1 MVEGKPDNNKDQ
13 PEAQGAEGVNLPE
26 VRETEFIEES
36 ELTGRDVDEA
46 GKPAAPAAEVAA
58 ESAAEQLA
66 DPVPPAA
73 RDASAARE
81 APPRSSPL
89 LPLLSGAV
97 GAAIVVG
104 AAWFTVGQNLN
115 PTAPQQTDT
124 AALTA
129 LTALAARV
137 ASAES
142 KADAAAA
149 AAANVAAP
157 PAASAPAPPPA
168 GDTAAPDPAIAQ
180 RIDALEKSIAGL
192 KDELSTANEKA
203 AQLSAAVNALKLA
216 PPAGEGAA
224 AEPGTAAAPA
234 VDLSEVNAKLA
245 QLDGAL
251 KALPPPPAPADLT
264 PINEHLAKLDA
275 AVAKP
280 PSFDDSSLRRVVASM
295 LLDRAVRSGEA
306 YAPLLTLTQPLAK
319 ESDELK
325 ALETFAATGIPS
337 ASVLCRELIALMPKL
352 IPGYD
357 PLDSTAS
364 ITERLKAGAIRLN
377 RFQTSES
384 GGSRDRNLVLARMA
398 EAAHRNDLA
407 EAQREL
413 SSLDPS
419 ERGAAQAWLDRANAR
434 DAALAASQK
443 FAAAALATLPKTSP

>member
-1 MVEGKPDNNKDQ
+1 MVEGKPDSNKDHQ
-13 PEAQGAEGVNLPE
+13 QAPGADGVTPPE
-26 VRETEFIEES
+26 VRETEFIETS
-36 ELTGRDVDEA
+36 ELSGRDVDEA
-46 GKPAAPAAEVAA
+46 GKPAAAAAEVAA
-58 ESAAEQLA
+58 ESDAEHLA

-73 RDASAARE
+73 SAASAERE
-81 APPRSSPL
+81 TSRSPSPL
-89 LPLLSGAV
+89 VPLLAGAV

-104 AAWFTVGQNLN
+104 AAWFTVGQNL
-115 PTAPQQTDT
+115 TAPQPTDT
-124 AALTA
+124 AALQA
-129 LTALAARV
+129 LTARV

-142 KADAAAA
+142 KADAAATA
-149 AAANVAAP
+149 AAKAAAT
-157 PAASAPAPPPA
+157 PAVSAPPPSA
-168 GDTAAPDPAIAQ
+168 DSATPDPAVAQ

-224 AEPGTAAAPA
+224 AEPGNAAAPA
-234 VDLSEVNAKLA
+234 DLSDVNAKLA
-245 QLDGAL
+245 QLDSAL
-251 KALPPPPAPADLT
+251 KALPPPSAPVDLA

-280 PSFDDSSLRRVVASM
+280 PSFDDTSLRRVVASM

-407 EAQREL
+407 EAEREL
-413 SSLDPS
+413 SSLEPS
-419 ERGAAQAWLDRANAR
+419 ERGAAQAWLGRANAR